1 MNEFNRLQHPIVLA
15 GGAYRH
21 GSGKCCPLTLIS
33 HLNGDD
39 KISDYPECS
48 APALARLV
56 QVLTDSLAGPAPD
69 RMLSPEHSARV
80 LDLALQTIGTNVE
93 LPDRLLCFW
102 IADMLNDPV
111 WGVVRFIRATKGG
124 DSVRAIRAVADLC
137 IRVARGEHVNAG
149 ECRDAREAVTIASWR
164 ESDGDAQPDAAYDAA
179 LQAARAAEA
188 ARHDSGG
195 QTDCAAYTID
205 AAVYAENGI
214 IAHFG
219 SAACDF
225 VAWAIARWRELA
237 GLDIRTEMAGIA
249 ADLVLMD
256 SVPR

>member
-1 MNEFNRLQHPIVLA
+1 MTEFNLFQHPMVLT
-15 GGAYRH
+15 GGAYRPR
-21 GSGKCCPLTLIS
+21 SGKCCPLTLIS

-39 KISDYPECS
+39 MISDYPECS

-69 RMLSPEHSARV
+69 RVLSPEHSARV
-80 LDLALQTIGTNVE
+80 FDLALQTIGTNVE
-93 LPDRLLCFW
+93 LPDRLLCLW
-102 IADMLNDPV
+102 IADMLNDSA
-111 WGVVRFIRATKGG
+111 WGVVRFIRATREG
-124 DSVRAIRAVADLC
+124 DSVRAIREVAEIC
-137 IRVARGEHVNAG
+137 IRVARGEHVDAG

-195 QTDCAAYTID
+195 QSDCAAYAID
-205 AAVYAENGI
+205 AAVYVENAI
-214 IAHFG
+214 IVHFRA
-219 SAACDF
+219 AACDF

-237 GLDIRTEMAGIA
+237 GLDIRTEMADLA